1 MEPVAIAS
9 SAMVSHQAQVG
20 TAAAQK
26 ALKMNPEA
34 AQQLVAMLDQAVANS
49 AALADAQAVGS
60 TTAAGVGTRVDR
72 QA

>member
-9 SAMVSHQAQVG
+9 SAMANNQAQIG
-20 TAAAQK
+20 AAAGQK
-26 ALKMNPEA
+26 VMKMNHEA
-34 AQQLVAMLDQAVANS
+34 AQQLVAMIDQASANS

-60 TTAAGVGTRVDR
+60 ATAAGVGTRVDR